1 MCLLLWHLSMH
12 PEVDYTGWK
21 VHVSCGNMLGKK
33 LSYQES
39 AAMHSCKSSTTE
51 PIFSDL
57 SQLDDLQAV
66 VFQFEVVVTLKEVA
80 VIWERQT

>member
-1 MCLLLWHLSMH
+1 
-12 PEVDYTGWK
+12 
-21 VHVSCGNMLGKK
+21 
-33 LSYQES
+33 
-39 AAMHSCKSSTTE
+39 MHSCKRSTTE

-80 VIWERQT
+80 VIWETQA